1 MKTKAVFS
9 ETVEKFRVGGEIA
22 IDDGRLGVPVTL
34 NAFLSAER
42 AAHAVL
48 YVTGTNTPRVGR
60 TDDETIIRSLLERDN
75 LVIVIDCGNHP
86 AAVYPELDWSLQA
99 LRTKFMNGELPG
111 FDALDGR
118 ISDFDRRQLLIL
130 PAGYNV
136 EFDFVYWEI
145 DKHASDGTLEQI
157 ASVWNTDLRGCRGE
171 SEVVWN
177 REKPVTEDFSFENP
191 DCFLGWVD
199 KEKGDFRTRLKY
211 TLVRDIFDC
220 VRPDGSPIDMK
231 LYMCLIYPS
240 DPAKA
245 VPVMILASSA
255 GSLAGSWTTPTRPHL
270 TGFLLRGYA
279 GVIFDYGYTP
289 MARVD
294 HYNYFDGWPMPG
306 AVTGDNCTYSVNV
319 YNERMADAAAVRAI
333 RYLAATDGRFH
344 FDMQALG
351 VYGNS
356 KSGHVT
362 ILGEEHP
369 EWYTEPRL
377 LKGHHG
383 ETRYENGKT
392 ADEKWV
398 HGGEEQPFLTYPD
411 GTPIPSNVNFTI
423 ATSGGGNMPYTPG
436 HAPMYTVCT
445 MGEPDCGRSSYGPNV
460 NACRINDIPCLYL
473 ASPGLGHDLAHG
485 TDRRYG
491 IDTYEAEFLFADYW
505 MNHGKALC
513 MWSEPRDGDADID
526 TKTAV
531 TLHFTGAVSAEE
543 IQKIRV
549 ESTDGHRAEGTFT
562 PSYGRTEWRFT
573 PVLLKGGAEYRI
585 TVPESI
591 KAENGLP
598 LGRAF
603 AASFKTKAQEA
614 VSCVTDIELKEM
626 TTEDGP
632 TFLVQNYEVGI
643 RDRYLLRFR
652 VKNDAV
658 NTVRVMVVS
667 TRGAFHSVKGRYGE
681 MRRIRVCGAGVY
693 ETDITELLRAQENFG
708 SMQVQLRL
716 AYEPGE
722 TLRTLTPGLCEMKP
736 GSAAVQSIVDCEGK
750 PVLRTEY
757 IKNNEGSYPGEA
769 FLASP
774 ADIVTYPHLFKDGPL
789 TEDDEGRR
797 FRVEI
802 DWRDSVRRSIRVNV
816 EPIGVRGVYE
826 LLDFDA
832 NRYWLWTEPGAWQ
845 IFRFETSFKNKLCLD
860 ERMQK
865 NTLNIALESMGD
877 RTVLEDDGECL
888 NPLCPFDLG
897 EVRVTEL
904 ITGVETDGE
913 NPFSVLREKL
923 PH

>member
-1 MKTKAVFS
+1 MSKEIEKYRIGKTAELGNDDMLGILVTMTAYLS
-9 ETVEKFRVGGEIA
+9 TET
-22 IDDGRLGVPVTL
+22 
-34 NAFLSAER
+34 AE
-42 AAHAVL
+42 HAVM
-48 YVTGTNTPRVGR
+48 YVTGTNMPRIGR
-60 TDDETIIRSLLERDN
+60 ESDETIILSLLERN
-75 LVIVIDCGNHP
+75 CLVIVVCYENHP
-86 AAVYPELDWSLQA
+86 AAVSPELDWSLQM
-99 LRTKFMNGELPG
+99 LRRRIMNGELVCDP
-111 FDALDGR
+111 ALDGH
-118 ISDFDRRQLLIL
+118 ISQYTRQQILIV
-130 PAGYNV
+130 PAGCNV
-136 EFDFVYWEI
+136 EFDRVYWEI

-177 REKPVTEDFSFENP
+177 REKKVTDDFSFNDP

-199 KEKGDFRTRLKY
+199 EQKGDFRTKLKY

-220 VRPDGSPIDMK
+220 VRPDGRPIDMK
-231 LYMCLIYPS
+231 LYMDLIYPEN
-240 DPAKA
+240 PEHE

-255 GSLAGSWTTPTRPHL
+255 ESLAASWTNPTRPHL

-319 YNERMADAAAVRAI
+319 YNERKADAAAVRAI
-333 RYLAATDGRFH
+333 RYLAATDKRFR
-344 FDMQALG
+344 FDTQALG

-362 ILGEEHP
+362 ILGEKHP
-369 EWYTEPRL
+369 EQYTEPRL

-549 ESTDGHRAEGTFT
+549 ESTDGHRAEGTFA
-562 PSYGRTEWRFT
+562 PSYGRTEWHFT
-573 PVLLKGGAEYRI
+573 PALLKGGAEYRI

-643 RDRYLLRFR
+643 RDRYLLRFC

-693 ETDITELLRAQENFG
+693 ETDITEILRAQENFG
-708 SMQVQLRL
+708 PMQVQLRL

-722 TLRTLTPGLCEMKP
+722 TLRTLTPDSGDIMR
-736 GSAAVQSIVDCEGK
+736 GATAVQSIIDCDGK

-757 IKNNEGSYPGEA
+757 VNNNEGSYQGEA
-769 FLASP
+769 FLTSP
-774 ADIVTYPHLFKDGPL
+774 ADVATYPHLFKDGPL
-789 TEDDEGRR
+789 TENDEGRR

-802 DWRDSVRRSIRVNV
+802 DWRDSVRRAVRVNV

-832 NRYWLWTEPGAWQ
+832 NRYWLWTEPGSWHT
-845 IFRFETSFKNKLCLD
+845 FRFETSFKNPLCLD

-877 RTVLEDDGECL
+877 RAVPEGGKECL

-913 NPFSVLREKL
+913 EPFSVLREKL